1 MNLLRKLLAT
11 TRKRRGTL
19 IIPFG
24 LFALV
29 AFLVILLIDFLKW
42 GL

>member
-1 MNLLRKLLAT
+1 MNPLRRLLE
-11 TRKRRGTL
+11 RKRRGTL

-24 LFALV
+24 LFAIV
-29 AFLVILLIDFLKW
+29 AFLVILIIDIIKNG

>member
-1 MNLLRKLLAT
+1 MGLFK
-11 TRKRRGTL
+11 KRRGTL

-29 AFLVILLIDFLKW
+29 ALIVIFGIEFLKW

>member
-1 MNLLRKLLAT
+1 MPSHR
-11 TRKRRGTL
+11 RRGTL

-29 AFLVILLIDFLKW
+29 AFLLILLIDFIRCG
-42 GL
+42 GLAC

>member
-1 MNLLRKLLAT
+1 MNLLRKRLA

-29 AFLVILLIDFLKW
+29 AFLVILLVDFLKW

>member
-11 TRKRRGTL
+11 RKRRGTP

-29 AFLVILLIDFLKW
+29 AFLVILLVDFLKW

>member
-1 MNLLRKLLAT
+1 MRKQLAA
-11 TRKRRGTL
+11 RKRRGTL

-29 AFLVILLIDFLKW
+29 ILLAVLIIDIIKNG